1 MDNIHGH
8 FNNCGLLHK
17 MKKDKEQTEKPQAM
31 PPLVFLE
38 KKQSTPATTPA
49 PTTTAPKIAPTPRQS
64 IAIVEKAQKYP
75 SAVLARTS
83 QTRRPSITSKPEL
96 SISPEDTEE
105 AVQPPQPVASV

>member
-8 FNNCGLLHK
+8 FNKCGLLHK
-17 MKKDKEQTEKPQAM
+17 IKKTEEPRQTI

-38 KKQSTPATTPA
+38 KKQTTTT
-49 PTTTAPKIAPTPRQS
+49 TTTAPAVAPTPRQS
-64 IAIVEKAQKYP
+64 AVIIEKAQKYP
-75 SAVLARTS
+75 SAVIARTS

-105 AVQPPQPVASV
+105 AVQPPLPVASV

>member
-8 FNNCGLLHK
+8 FNKCGLLHK
-17 MKKDKEQTEKPQAM
+17 INKDKEQTGKPQTM

-38 KKQSTPATTPA
+38 RKQSTPATTPA
-49 PTTTAPKIAPTPRQS
+49 PTLQPIPTPTPRQS
-64 IAIVEKAQKYP
+64 IAIIEKAQKYP
-75 SAVLARTS
+75 SAVLARTT